1 MIERTLTAVG
11 KSNSWHGASS
21 PSGDPYQRSRGWDRA
36 STRFGG
42 MPASQWQEPEGQ
54 PEDRTRVTGT
64 YEIDRLAAGQ
74 RGPARRELICR
85 RACYHRVTAGSAKR

>member
-64 YEIDRLAAGQ
+64 YEIDRTCSRATVPRQMRANLQ
-74 RGPARRELICR
+74 ARMLSQG
-85 RACYHRVTAGSAKR
+85 YGGVS